1 MLAIEGL
8 TVRYGA
14 VAALSRVDLQVHE
27 GELVGVVGANGA
39 GKTTLLSTI
48 VGLVAPVEGG
58 VSFLGQPITR
68 LATERIARRGIAL
81 VPEGRHI
88 FGTLTVREN
97 LLLGTSSRAGKG
109 PNGDLRSI
117 FERFPV
123 LERFEQRSARSLSGG
138 EQQQLAI
145 ARALIAQPKLLLLD
159 EPSLGLAPL
168 MVNMI
173 FDLVGQ
179 LRNEGTTILLVE
191 QNARRTLQVADRSY
205 VLKLGRV
212 ALQGTAA
219 DYAAMEP
226 AELED
231 AYLGVGVKGDPVS
244 RA

>member
-1 MLAIEGL
+1 MLEIEGL

-14 VAALSRVDLQVHE
+14 VAALSGVDLQVHE

-39 GKTTLLSTI
+39 GKTTLLSTV
-48 VGLVAPVEGG
+48 VGLVAPVKGG

-68 LATERIARRGIAL
+68 LSTERIARRGIAL

-97 LLLGTSSRAGKG
+97 LLLGTSSRAGKVQ
-109 PNGDLRSI
+109 NGDLRSI

-145 ARALIAQPKLLLLD
+145 ARALISQPKLLLLD

-168 MVNMI
+168 VVNMI

-179 LRNEGTTILLVE
+179 LRHEGTTILLVE

-205 VLKLGRV
+205 VLKLGQV

-219 DYAAMEP
+219 DYAQMNP

-244 RA
+244 QA